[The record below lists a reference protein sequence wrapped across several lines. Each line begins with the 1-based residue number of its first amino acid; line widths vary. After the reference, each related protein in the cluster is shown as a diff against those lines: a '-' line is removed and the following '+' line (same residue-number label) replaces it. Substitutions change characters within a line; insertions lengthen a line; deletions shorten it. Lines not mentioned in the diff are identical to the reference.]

1 MAEGYIK
8 LHRKLLESSVFDN
21 PNVLKVW
28 IWCLLK
34 ATHQPHEQLVGLQN
48 VQLLPGQFI
57 FGRDKHSKELRFS
70 RSSLYRYINVLKSLQ
85 MLDIKTN
92 NKFSLVTIV
101 NWELY
106 QSLET
111 KADSKTSIKRTAN
124 EQQMDTNKN
133 VKNVKNDIPPIS
145 PKGNDVKEDKF
156 LVFWKAYPKKV
167 GKGAA
172 EKSFAKFNP
181 NDTLLKTMVE
191 SINQQKQSERWQKE
205 NGQYIPNPATWL
217 NQKRWEDELTVT
229 TIPAEQPA
237 KRKFYK
243 TVIEN
248 GQEVSIEV
256 DK

>member
-133 VKNVKNDIPPIS
+133 VKNVKNEYNPLTPFETAIEQFKEFRKSIKKPMTDKAVELLLKKLDSLAGDNEQKKIAILDQS
-145 PKGNDVKEDKF
+145 IFHGWQGVFALKEDFVPQHSEQPVKR
-156 LVFWKAYPKKV
+156 KAYKTIIV
-167 GKGAA
+167 DGK
-172 EKSFAKFNP
+172 
-181 NDTLLKTMVE
+181 
-191 SINQQKQSERWQKE
+191 
-205 NGQYIPNPATWL
+205 
-217 NQKRWEDELTVT
+217 
-229 TIPAEQPA
+229 
-237 KRKFYK
+237 
-243 TVIEN
+243 
-248 GQEVSIEV
+248 EV
-256 DK
+256 DVEVGD